1 MKSLKTASI
10 IMVIIILISCSKRD
24 THTVTTV
31 NGVNIHNNTNTPAK
45 PDLKYNLT
53 EVFTISNDTTGID
66 TMAVIKAPFD
76 IDVDKYDNIYILDA
90 ATSSI
95 KKYDSSG
102 TFLKSFGRKGEGPG
116 EFDVSIDFTII
127 DDTLNVQAITS
138 AQMVRF
144 DLEGNFIDRIPY
156 VGTPGIFLE
165 ESIKSP
171 ASGVV
176 IGYKSNVKEENG
188 GILMGTSLLLM
199 DNRFNEIKILRE
211 FMYKYYPA
219 KTQFFEELTKYSYGE
234 GKIFVAEN
242 SESQFKINVYDYHGR
257 VIEVINK
264 NYIKVSYNEIELGII
279 EKINL
284 VGAGGEKLKQ
294 KQSYKKSVNNMFY
307 DKYGCLLVCPS
318 IERNDSNDD
327 QFIADVFQDGVFLNR
342 IVIKE
347 LVQLD
352 FNVPLNGIVTYFFK
366 DRIYKLNQPES
377 SLAVYSYTVEGL

>member
-1 MKSLKTASI
+1 
-10 IMVIIILISCSKRD
+10 
-24 THTVTTV
+24 
-31 NGVNIHNNTNTPAK
+31 
-45 PDLKYNLT
+45 
-53 EVFTISNDTTGID
+53 
-66 TMAVIKAPFD
+66 
-76 IDVDKYDNIYILDA
+76 
-90 ATSSI
+90 
-95 KKYDSSG
+95 
-102 TFLKSFGRKGEGPG
+102 
-116 EFDVSIDFTII
+116 
-127 DDTLNVQAITS
+127 
-138 AQMVRF
+138 MVRF

-188 GILMGTSLLLM
+188 GILTGTSLLLM

-211 FMYKYYPA
+211 FMYKYDPA
-219 KTQFFEELTKYSYGE
+219 KTQFFEELTKYSYGD

-242 SESQFKINVYDYHGR
+242 SESQFKINVYDYYGR

-318 IERNDSNDD
+318 IERNDSNDG

-347 LVQLD
+347 LVQQD
-352 FNVPLNGIVTYFFK
+352 FNVALNGIIIYFFK

-377 SLAVYSYTVEGL
+377 SLEVYSYSVEGL

>member
-1 MKSLKTASI
+1 L
-10 IMVIIILISCSKRD
+10 
-24 THTVTTV
+24 
-31 NGVNIHNNTNTPAK
+31 
-45 PDLKYNLT
+45 
-53 EVFTISNDTTGID
+53 FTISNDTTGID

-95 KKYDSSG
+95 KKYNSSG
-102 TFLKSFGRKGEGPG
+102 IFLKSFGKKGEGPG
-116 EFDVSIDFTII
+116 EFDVSIDFMII
-127 DDTLNVQAITS
+127 DDTLYVQAITR

-144 DLEGNFIDRIPY
+144 NLEGNFIDRIPY

-188 GILMGTSLLLM
+188 GILTGTSLLLM
-199 DNRFNEIKILRE
+199 DNRFNEIKTLRE
-211 FMYKYYPA
+211 FMYKYDPA
-219 KTQFFEELTKYSYGE
+219 KTQFFEELTKYSYGD

-242 SESQFKINVYDYHGR
+242 SESQFKINVYDYNGKLH
-257 VIEVINK
+257 ETINK

-284 VGAGGEKLKQ
+284 VGEGGEKLKQ

-347 LVQLD
+347 LVQQD
-352 FNVPLNGIVTYFFK
+352 FNVSLNGIVTYFLK